1 MLKCN
6 MVLDLVIGLFWL
18 FLVAKRRAERAQELL
33 LVQLERFLIE
43 LADQYAR
50 CADLRE
56 ALEQSAHSCEGR
68 LRCEVL
74 ELADALERDLSDDGV
89 VSAKQTKNAY
99 MLLLFSLCHTIRVY
113 GDMQVAGVSLFIY
126 NIRYIK
132 EEVRIELL
140 RRQEG
145 RYAFLGLIPL
155 AVLPFFVCI
164 PIQAWS
170 HSVSASLDR
179 FYVGTYGFVT
189 LMVCFWLTVICAVAV
204 QELQYPV
211 MAEDIRQTLAQ
222 RLLRIPIVS
231 SLIDRRI
238 ALHYSRYLRKNE
250 QLKILQGYGN
260 IREFLVKKILGMAV
274 CVGMSCGLLIGY
286 RVVWL
291 SQRMDAGTHAA
302 GIGTGCILVGAAAAI
317 GYFLPDARVMIL
329 RARVEYQKMEETL
342 RFETLILI
350 VMHYSRI
357 TVEELLR
364 WMEQFSVVF
373 SRALQRAVDD
383 FSYHRRESLIQLKC
397 DLGYEPARKL
407 VDALMVCDDIPVAQ
421 AFYDVEG
428 ERAYN
433 MESFK
438 QRALDLQREKAAFA
452 RVIAFLPFVS
462 VLVLRLVVP
471 FVLEGLMQLSQY

>member
-6 MVLDLVIGLFWL
+6 VVLDLVVGLFWL
-18 FLVAKRRAERAQELL
+18 LLVARRRTERAQELML
-33 LVQLERFLIE
+33 GELEHFLTE

-56 ALEQSAHSCEGR
+56 ALEQSAQRCGR
-68 LRCEVL
+68 QLRCEVL
-74 ELADALERDLSDDGV
+74 ELVDAFERDLSYDRMGGI
-89 VSAKQTKNAY
+89 AQTKNTY
-99 MLLLFSLCHTIRVY
+99 MLLLFSLCHTIRMY
-113 GDMQVAGVSLFIY
+113 GDMQIGGVSLFIY

-132 EEVRIELL
+132 EEVRMELL

-145 RYAFLGLIPL
+145 RYAFLGLVSL
-155 AVLPFFVCI
+155 AILPFFVCI

-204 QELQYPV
+204 QELQYPT
-211 MAEDIRQTLAQ
+211 MADGTGPTLAQ
-222 RLLRIPIVS
+222 RLLQIPFIS
-231 SLIDRRI
+231 SVVDRRI
-238 ALHYSRYLRKNE
+238 ALRYSRYLRKNE
-250 QLKILQGYGN
+250 QLKVLQGYGN
-260 IREFLVKKILGMAV
+260 IREFLVKKILSMTV
-274 CVGMSCGLLIGY
+274 CVCLFGGLLIGY
-286 RVVWL
+286 RIVWR
-291 SQRMDAGTHAA
+291 SQRMTAGGHAF
-302 GIGTGCILVGAAAAI
+302 GIPAGCILTGAAAAI
-317 GYFLPDARVMIL
+317 GYFLPDARVTIL

-342 RFETLILI
+342 RFETLILM
-350 VMHYSRI
+350 VMHYSRM

-364 WMEQFSVVF
+364 WMERFSVVF

-383 FSYHRRESLIQLKC
+383 FSYHRRESLLQLKR

-407 VDALMVCDDIPVAQ
+407 VDALLVCDDIPIAQ

-438 QRALDLQREKAAFA
+438 QKALDLQREKAAFA

-471 FVLEGLMQLSQY
+471 FVLEGLMQLGQY